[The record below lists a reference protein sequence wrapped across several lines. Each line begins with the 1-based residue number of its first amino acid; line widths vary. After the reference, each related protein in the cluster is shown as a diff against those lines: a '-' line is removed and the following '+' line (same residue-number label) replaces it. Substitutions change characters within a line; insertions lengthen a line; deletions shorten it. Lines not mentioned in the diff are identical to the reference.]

1 MSNFQPT
8 KYWPEMK
15 RDYFIIEFIKSGPF
29 ILLLILAILILTGIL
44 ISNHHEKSVQMKE
57 DILYV
62 APKPK
67 N

>member
-1 MSNFQPT
+1 
-8 KYWPEMK
+8 MK
-15 RDYFIIEFIKSGPF
+15 KDYFILELIKSGPF
-29 ILLLILAILILTGIL
+29 LLLLILALFILLGIV
-44 ISNHHEKSVQMKE
+44 ISNHHKHTVQMKE

>member
-1 MSNFQPT
+1 
-8 KYWPEMK
+8 MK

>member
-1 MSNFQPT
+1 MLLV
-8 KYWPEMK
+8 
-15 RDYFIIEFIKSGPF
+15 IIA
-29 ILLLILAILILTGIL
+29 LAILLGL
-44 ISNHHEKSVQMKE
+44 AISNHHKRIVQMKE